1 MNEDKKNK
9 LIFWGCFVALITT
22 AFGFISRMF
31 LLNEW
36 GDQFGLDAAEVGRL
50 AGIGIWPFAVSI
62 IGFSLFIDKI
72 GYKAS
77 MIIAFIGHITWAI
90 MGVTAYFV
98 GKDGNNELAFQLLY
112 WGSLVLALG
121 NGTVEAF
128 INPVIATVFNKEK
141 TKWLN
146 ILHAGWPG
154 GLVIAGIIVIFMGNA
169 EWGVKVGIIALPAI
183 AYLVMLLPVKF
194 PVHERVASGVSYR
207 QMLSEFGILGALI
220 VGFLTSLQLIDF
232 FSIDGQIDN
241 GLRIF
246 FILIGVAIV
255 AAFGLYTRS
264 MGRPLMFFL
273 VLIMM
278 PLATTEI
285 GTDGWITGIMEGVAE
300 GKFHPGWVLV
310 YTSLIMMI
318 LRFNAGPIV
327 RVATPL
333 GLLIISSVL
342 AIVGLITLSTATGLI
357 AIFATSTLYAVGKT
371 FLWPTMLGVVAEQT
385 PRGGA
390 LTLNAIA
397 GIGMLTV
404 GTLGFPF
411 IGALQASKQID
422 AVADSKVATEI
433 PGLVEE
439 GELTITDRRSI
450 YEVIHYEVVDQ
461 AALDAKLSE
470 LPDEQADEFK
480 AAVAETKGAASQRAL
495 GDMAMFPA
503 IMLVAYIALFLYFRS
518 KGGYKPHVM
527 DEEAGG
533 GVEAPVR

>member
-1 MNEDKKNK
+1 MNEDRKNK

-31 LLNEW
+31 LLTEW
-36 GDQFGLDAAEVGRL
+36 GVQFGLDAAQVGRL
-50 AGIGIWPFAVSI
+50 AGIGIWPFAISI

-77 MIIAFIGHITWAI
+77 MIIAFIGHMTWAV

-98 GKDGNNELAFQLLY
+98 GKGGNNELAFQLLY

-169 EWGVKVGIIALPAI
+169 EWGIKVGIIALPAI
-183 AYLVMLLPVKF
+183 AYLVMLLPLKF
-194 PVHERVASGVSYR
+194 PVHERVASGVTYR

-232 FSIDGQIDN
+232 FSVDGVIDS

-255 AAFGLYTRS
+255 VAFGLYTRS

-310 YTSLIMMI
+310 YTSLIMMV
-318 LRFNAGPIV
+318 LRFNAGPII

-357 AIFATSTLYAVGKT
+357 AIFSTATLYAVGKT

-411 IGALQASKQID
+411 IGALQAGKQID
-422 AVADSKVATEI
+422 AVADSEVATAI
-433 PGLVEE
+433 PGLVED
-439 GELTITDRRSI
+439 GKLTTTERRSI

-461 AALDAKLSE
+461 AVLDAELSK
-470 LPDEQADEFK
+470 LPDEQSNEFK
-480 AAVAETKGAASQRAL
+480 AAIAETKGAASQRAL

-503 IMLVAYIALFLYFRS
+503 IMLVAYLALFLYFRS
-518 KGGYKPHVM
+518 KGGYKPHDM
-527 DEEAGG
+527 EKMSG
-533 GVEAPVR
+533 GVEGPVR

>member
-1 MNEDKKNK
+1 MNDDKKNK
-9 LIFWGCFVALITT
+9 MIFWGCFIALITT

-36 GDQFGLDAAEVGRL
+36 GDQFGLDAAQIGRL

-90 MGVTAYFV
+90 MGVAAYFV
-98 GKDGNNELAFQLLY
+98 GKGGNNEAAFQLLY
-112 WGSLVLALG
+112 WGSLILALG

-169 EWGVKVGIIALPAI
+169 EWGIKVGIIAIPAI
-183 AYLVMLLPVKF
+183 VYLVMLLPVQF
-194 PVHERVASGVSYR
+194 PVQERVASGVTYR

-232 FSIDGQIDN
+232 FSVGGEISN

-246 FILIGVAIV
+246 FILIGIAIV
-255 AAFGLYTRS
+255 VAFGLYTRS
-264 MGRPLMFFL
+264 LGRPLMFFL

-310 YTSLIMMI
+310 YTSVIMMV

-327 RVATPL
+327 RIATPL
-333 GLLIISSVL
+333 GLLIISAVL
-342 AIVGLITLSTATGLI
+342 AIVGLVTLSAATGLF
-357 AIFATSTLYAVGKT
+357 AIFATATLYAVGKT

-411 IGALQASKQID
+411 IGALQAGKQID
-422 AVADSKVATEI
+422 AVADSKVATAI
-433 PGLVEE
+433 PGLVQD
-439 GELTITDRRSI
+439 GKLTTTEHRSI
-450 YEVIHYEVVDQ
+450 YEVIQYDVIDQ
-461 AALDAKLSE
+461 AALDAELSKL
-470 LPDEQADEFK
+470 PAEQADEFK
-480 AAVAETKGAASQRAL
+480 AAVAESKGAANQGAL
-495 GDMAMFPA
+495 KDMALFPA
-503 IMLVAYIALFLYFRS
+503 IMLVAYIILFLYFRS
-518 KGGYKPHVM
+518 KGGYKPHDM
-527 DEEAGG
+527 AG
-533 GVEAPVR
+533 ESAH